1 MNAAVT
7 LKLTVVKIKL
17 FVRELPALFFT
28 IFFTPMILIVFGM
41 AYGNEPNPMFGNL
54 GSVDISI
61 PAYVAIIISG
71 VALISLP
78 IATAAAKER
87 GEYRRLRLLPVKAGV
102 YLAVDMA
109 VYFLLALAGVV
120 ILTLVGRFAFG
131 ALFTANVLRVLVAL
145 AVSCAAFLSLG
156 FLVAALSKTAMT
168 AQAIGMFLSFGMMFI
183 SGAGM
188 PLELMPESLRRVSDF
203 MPLTYVVVLMRGVW
217 KGDPLSAHPLP
228 LLVLVGMAALCA
240 ALSSRVFRWE

>member
-1 MNAAVT
+1 MIAAIGAFCGELVSDVKP
-7 LKLTVVKIKL
+7 LGLDYALT
-17 FVRELPALFFT
+17 A
-28 IFFTPMILIVFGM
+28 
-41 AYGNEPNPMFGNL
+41 MF
-54 GSVDISI
+54 
-61 PAYVAIIISG
+61 
-71 VALISLP
+71 
-78 IATAAAKER
+78 
-87 GEYRRLRLLPVKAGV
+87 
-102 YLAVDMA
+102 
-109 VYFLLALAGVV
+109 LAL
-120 ILTLVGRFAFG
+120 LVPQCVSR
-131 ALFTANVLRVLVAL
+131 LHVLVAL

-156 FLVAALSKTAMT
+156 FLVAALSKTAKT